1 MLDSRSVRTYLET
14 GDFAGL
20 FCQMLNWNAC
30 GSLSV
35 EAHVDE
41 HVYHVQSIAEQG
53 ATVFLCRLGAGQ
65 VMPDHRARAAIETQ
79 VTRQARE
86 NLIVF
91 VDSTGDQQIWCRVKR
106 TIGKADRRRE
116 HTWFRRQSA
125 TGLAARLSGIAFAL
139 SELDDDGRALVNETE
154 RRLDESFLPERI
166 TKRFYADFDRAKVE
180 FTGHINGMG
189 DLRDRNEYAEVV
201 MNRLMFLYFVQTKGF
216 LAQDTHYLNHLLDRS
231 SITRLDGF
239 YANALCPLFFDALA
253 VPKESRL
260 EPAKTQFSNIP
271 YLNGGLFRRHRLERD
286 NPHIT
291 IDDGAFE
298 GVFGFLNAW
307 DWVLDTR
314 PRRSAR
320 EIDPAILGYI
330 FERYINRQGG
340 QRDKGAYYTREDITG
355 YITENTILPSVF
367 ARVAA
372 MYPDVL
378 RAEGPVWSM
387 LKSSP
392 EQYIYP
398 AVSKGMELALPE
410 GIAAGIDDV
419 GARGNWN
426 DRAVE
431 AYALPTETW
440 REVVARRQ
448 RYAALR
454 QDVAAG
460 RVCTAEDMVAR
471 NMNLMQLVLDAI
483 EATDDAGVVR
493 AFYMAVAGAPARR
506 SSDLPISSL
515 TVLDPTCGSGAFLL
529 SAVEVL
535 EPIYEVCLRRMRD
548 MTENLHR
555 APAGRGPKPLADF
568 DATLAD
574 IDRHPNEAYFIVK
587 KIIVGNLYG
596 VDIMPEAVDI
606 CKLRLFLKLVAQ
618 LQQGD
623 QVEPLP
629 DIDFNIRSGNTL
641 VGTVSKEDIALVTD
655 GHLDVDHTWDELEG
669 AMSDT
674 DHAWVD
680 FQRCQVELQ
689 STPEDIA
696 QARKLLEGRLVA
708 LRGRLDHSLAATQDI
723 RPTDARAL
731 NDWQSRSQP
740 FHWLAEFYG
749 VLHREHGFHAIIG
762 NPPYVEYNED
772 KLGYRL
778 SGYDTQSCGNLY
790 AYVMERCK
798 KMLNPHGYC
807 GMIVPLSG
815 HSTERMSP
823 LIESF
828 YHKASFLCLTNYSG
842 DANPS
847 HLFEGVKFRL
857 AIFIAGFGSGP
868 HREYVGPYLR
878 WYAEER
884 HADERLLFQRL
895 APTPTPGEL
904 LCGSIPKYAG
914 PMHIA
919 VIKKTLT
926 KRATLT
932 QQPGKYVT
940 YYHNAPVM
948 WIRSHDFVPYFK
960 HEAGGKKKSGHLKP
974 LAFRTQDLAL
984 ATTAILS
991 SSLFYLW
998 WITVSD
1004 CYDLVAGHIDMFPF
1018 DTSVR
1023 ETVLELAKRAR
1034 ELEADLKANSRR
1046 RVYIYKNTGR
1056 LEYDEYYVKKSKAII
1071 DCIDDAL
1078 GSYYGFTSEELD
1090 FVKNYEIKY
1099 RLGAELSDDDG
1110 EDAS

>member
-65 VMPDHRARAAIETQ
+65 AMPDHRARAAIETQ

-139 SELDDDGRALVNETE
+139 SELDDDGRALVSETE

-166 TKRFYADFDRAKVE
+166 TKRFYADFDKAKVE

-189 DLRDRNEYAEVV
+189 DLKDRNEYAEVV

-216 LAQDTHYLNHLLDRS
+216 LAQDTHYLDHLLDRS
-231 SITRLDGF
+231 SLTQLDGF

-260 EPAKTQFSNIP
+260 EPAKTQFSSIP
-271 YLNGGLFRRHRLERD
+271 YLNGGLFRPHRLERD
-286 NPHIT
+286 NPHVR
-291 IDDGAFE
+291 IDDDAFE

-330 FERYINRQGG
+330 FEKYINRQGG
-340 QRDKGAYYTREDITG
+340 QKDKGAYYTREDITG
-355 YITENTILPSVF
+355 YITESTILPSVF
-367 ARVAA
+367 ARVGA
-372 MYPDVL
+372 MYTDVL
-378 RAEGPVWSM
+378 RADGQIWS
-387 LKSSP
+387 LLRSSP

-398 AVSKGMELALPE
+398 AVSKGMELELPE
-410 GIAAGIDDV
+410 GIDAGMDDV
-419 GARGNWN
+419 TARGNWN

-431 AYALPTETW
+431 PYALPTETW

-448 RYAALR
+448 RYTTLR
-454 QDVAAG
+454 EDIVAG

-471 NMNLMQLVLDAI
+471 NLNLMQLVLDAI
-483 EATDDAGVVR
+483 ETTDDASVVR
-493 AFYMAVAGAPARR
+493 AFYTAIAGAPERR

-641 VGTVSKEDIALVTD
+641 VGTVSKEDITSTG
-655 GHLDVDHTWDELEG
+655 GHLDVDNTWGQLES
-669 AMSDT
+669 AMSET
-674 DHAWVD
+674 DDAWVD

-708 LRGRLDHSLAATQDI
+708 LRGRLDRSLAATQDV

-731 NDWQSRSQP
+731 RNWQSRSQP

-762 NPPYVEYNED
+762 NPPYVEYSED

-778 SGYDTQSCGNLY
+778 SGYETEDCGNLY

-798 KMLNPHGYC
+798 EMLNPHGYC

-823 LIESF
+823 LVEHF

-895 APTPTPGEL
+895 ALTPTSGEL

-919 VIKKTLT
+919 VIKKILT
-926 KRATLT
+926 KKATLT
-932 QQPGKYVT
+932 QQPGKYAM

-960 HEAGGKKKSGHLKP
+960 SERDGEAPSTQLKEMS
-974 LAFRTQDLAL
+974 FRTQEAARAATAVLA
-984 ATTAILS
+984 

-1004 CYDLVAGHIDMFPF
+1004 CYHLINGPIEHFPF
-1018 DTSVR
+1018 DQNDRSVVR
-1023 ETVLELAKRAR
+1023 ALAAIEPGLMTDMRA
-1034 ELEADLKANSRR
+1034 KSVR
-1046 RVYIYKNTGR
+1046 RVYHYKTSGR
-1056 LEYDEYYVKKSKAII
+1056 VDYDEFYMKQSKGFI
-1071 DCIDDAL
+1071 DRIDDAL
-1078 GSYYGFTSEELD
+1078 SSYYGFTPEEFD

-1099 RLGAELSDDDG
+1099 RLGAELNDDEG